1 MRNHISSALRA
12 LLSPAQLGWH
22 MNPAPLTGLAIG
34 DALGMPFETAAS
46 STPTLLAWKGG
57 YEASKFHKLQPGQF
71 TDDTQMSLAL
81 AASLLEKRFYDPE
94 HASKKYL
101 AWFQSG
107 DARGMGGSTRKALA
121 RLATGTP
128 WYQAGENGAEGNGT
142 AMRAAP
148 IGMFQNRG
156 SSRAP
161 RGTERLRAAAHWARV
176 DAAITH
182 QSDEAKEGSAAIA
195 VAVSHLC
202 SGRTLIS
209 LLDTVLAYL
218 EKSRVYF
225 ALEDLQKTMS
235 RFAECHRDH
244 CEILGEFLT
253 NRSQLQDGP
262 SARVSESVP
271 AAFAALLSGS
281 SYRDTVE
288 RAIRAG
294 GDTDSVAAM
303 AGAMAGALYGI
314 EGIPDELIAGLEG
327 AHYIR
332 EIELKLLG

>member
-1 MRNHISSALRA
+1 
-12 LLSPAQLGWH
+12 

-34 DALGMPFETAAS
+34 DALGMPFETAAP

-57 YEASKFHKLQPGQF
+57 YESSKFHKLGPGQF

-101 AWFQSG
+101 AWFVSG

-121 RLATGTP
+121 RLTTGTP
-128 WYQAGENGAEGNGT
+128 WYQAGEKGAEGNGT

-156 SSRAP
+156 
-161 RGTERLRAAAHWARV
+161 TERLGAAAHWARV

-202 SGRTLIS
+202 SGRTLIT
-209 LLDTVLAYL
+209 LLDTVLAHL
-218 EKSRVYF
+218 EKSRVHF
-225 ALEDLQKTMS
+225 ALEDLQKTTS

-244 CEILGEFLT
+244 NEILEEFL
-253 NRSQLQDGP
+253 RDRGQLRDGP

-281 SYRDTVE
+281 TYKDTVE

-303 AGAMAGALYGI
+303 AGAMAGALYGYEAI
-314 EGIPDELIAGLEG
+314 AADPGELLLGLERSSE
-327 AHYIR
+327 IR